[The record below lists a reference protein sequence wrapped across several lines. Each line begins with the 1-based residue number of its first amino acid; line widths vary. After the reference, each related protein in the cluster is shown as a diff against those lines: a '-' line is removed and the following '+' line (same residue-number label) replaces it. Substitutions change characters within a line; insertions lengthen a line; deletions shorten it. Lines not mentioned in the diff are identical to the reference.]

1 MCKFRNVFM
10 FFLFYIWN
18 MIRIVYIA
26 LISFTLIQVTS
37 CKSKQQ
43 GDVQSTKRVSKKIAY
58 YNKKYGLQLNKKSN
72 LELYAMVEDWLGV
85 PHKDNGCEKSGTDC
99 SCFVKL
105 VYKQVYNQDV
115 GKHSQEM
122 YAKTKRIT
130 KEQLDEGDLVFFK
143 TKGDKISHVGIY
155 LNAKKFVH
163 VSSSKG
169 VAVNSL
175 EEKYYLN
182 TYTGAGKRP

>member
-1 MCKFRNVFM
+1 MTRVICIAIISVV
-10 FFLFYIWN
+10 LF
-18 MIRIVYIA
+18 
-26 LISFTLIQVTS
+26 QVTS

-43 GDVQSTKRVSKKIAY
+43 STAKTAHLDSKKIAY
-58 YNKKYGLQLNKKSN
+58 YNQKFGLQLNKKSN
-72 LELYAMVEDWLGV
+72 LKLYAMVEDWLGV

-122 YAKTKRIT
+122 YANTKRIT

-155 LNAKKFVH
+155 LNTHKFVH

-175 EEKYYLN
+175 EEKYYQN
-182 TYTGAGKRP
+182 TYTGGGKRP